1 MGIRRSSLMG
11 AKLKAND
18 KELKY
23 KIKTRYGHLPVYE
36 EKEKPKPNKP
46 TYAQIAEWRKI
57 LHRLS
62 YFLRSVDYLLLELLR
77 RLVITATRHLLKF
90 VKQSYNAGLEIDEE
104 VCATYSAV
112 FVYTYM
118 IVYVACIWWI
128 VVHFAFLFCI
138 L

>member
-1 MGIRRSSLMG
+1 MSWSKLYERSMIS
-11 AKLKAND
+11 
-18 KELKY
+18 
-23 KIKTRYGHLPVYE
+23 YGTVYE
-36 EKEKPKPNKP
+36 DTLYLMCSYTSAADKP

-77 RLVITATRHLLKF
+77 RLVVTATRHLLKF

-118 IVYVACIWWI
+118 TVYVACI
-128 VVHFAFLFCI
+128 
-138 L
+138 